1 MKREILDRL
10 RTGRRPLVLATVLD
24 TGEQRFLV
32 LDDPEARAALERDQA
47 TTVDTP
53 RGQTFIEVF
62 NTPLRLIIVGAVHI
76 AQPLS
81 RLAVLAGYAVT
92 IVDPRAAFASE
103 ARFPGVELITEW
115 PDDAIEKLGL
125 DRRTAVVT
133 LTHDPKLDDPALE
146 AALRSSAFFVGCLGS
161 QKTHAGRLRRLA
173 ERGVADNDLQRL
185 RGPVG
190 LRIGARTPAEIG
202 VSILAQMVQE
212 LRREANFPDP
222 SQAVLP

>member
-1 MKREILDRL
+1 
-10 RTGRRPLVLATVLD
+10 
-24 TGEQRFLV
+24 
-32 LDDPEARAALERDQA
+32 
-47 TTVDTP
+47 
-53 RGQTFIEVF
+53 
-62 NTPLRLIIVGAVHI
+62 VGAVHI

-103 ARFPGVELITEW
+103 ARFPGIELITEW
-115 PDDAIEKLGL
+115 PDDAIVKLGL

-161 QKTHAGRLRRLA
+161 QKTHAARLQRLA
-173 ERGVADNDLQRL
+173 ERGLPDNDLQRL

-212 LRREANFPDP
+212 LRREAKFPDP